1 MSQSQSNRCTSDATA
16 PTAVPPPDPA
26 CPKCGGQ
33 THREETI
40 RTTGDDWSRFLDMQR
55 FRFRARICE
64 QCGYTELYSRESN
77 WGDNAWDLLFG
88 G

>member
-1 MSQSQSNRCTSDATA
+1 MEQQTGPSDTTTGPVTA
-16 PTAVPPPDPA
+16 PDPA
-26 CPKCGGQ
+26 CLKCGGR

-40 RTTGDDWSRFLDMQR
+40 RTTGDDWSRFLDLQR

-64 QCGYTELYSRESN
+64 QCGYTELYSRKST